1 MNQSKMN
8 QSKMNQSKMNKSILY
23 KYEPT
28 LLKDFDHDTQTLQF
42 IKAMIDINN
51 LNILLFGASGTGK
64 TTLLN
69 AIVNEY
75 YDGKVNKE
83 NILFI
88 NNLNEQGISY
98 YRNEMKIFCQS
109 SSLIHNRKKIIIID
123 DLDTINDQ
131 GQQVFRSTLD
141 KYSNNVHCIASCS
154 NTLKVIDSLQSRMN
168 IIKIKHLS
176 TENLHKIIQHICIN
190 ENIHI
195 APEVEDY
202 IISISNNSIRILA
215 NYLEKFKLMNTEIT
229 MELAINMCT
238 NISFNEFDLYTNYC
252 KRDKDIKAAIKILY
266 AIFERGYSVMDIL
279 DNYFMYVK
287 TTSLLTEEEKYKIIP
302 YICKYITVF
311 NTIHEDEIELTLFT
325 NNIIALYL

>member
-1 MNQSKMN
+1 MNNTNMNNTNMNQ
-8 QSKMNQSKMNKSILY
+8 SILY
-23 KYEPT
+23 KYEPK
-28 LLKDFDHDTQTLQF
+28 LLKDFNHDTQTLQF
-42 IKAMIDINN
+42 IKTMIDINN
-51 LNILLFGASGTGK
+51 LNMLLFGSSGTGK

-75 YDGKVNKE
+75 YNGKVNKE

-88 NNLNEQGISY
+88 NNLNEQGIGY
-98 YRNEMKIFCQS
+98 YRNDMKIFCQS
-109 SSLIHNRKKIIIID
+109 SSLIHNKKKIIIID

-131 GQQVFRSTLD
+131 GQQVFRSILD
-141 KYSNNVHCIASCS
+141 KYSNNVHCIASCN

-176 TENLHKIIQHICIN
+176 TEKLHNIIQHICRS
-190 ENIHI
+190 ENIRI
-195 APEVEDY
+195 VPEVEKY
-202 IISISNNSIRILA
+202 IISISNNSIRIIA
-215 NYLEKFKLMNTEIT
+215 NYLEKFKLMDTEIT
-229 MELAINMCT
+229 MELAISMCT

-252 KRDKDIKAAIKILY
+252 KHDKDIKSAIKILY
-266 AIFERGYSVMDIL
+266 TIFERGYSVMDIL

-287 TTSLLTEEEKYKIIP
+287 TTTLLTEEDKYKIIP

-325 NNIIALYL
+325 NNIIKTLLHF